1 MKPTYYRSQLRRS
14 CELQRPQL
22 SPAEI
27 SNSWKQPRIKL
38 RSHDLH
44 ACAKFKWGNPTRCAC
59 VTLLFRT
66 SEERT
71 LRLHASL
78 PATRWPRHACTRRER
93 VSAERVVQAFF
104 VPYKNAGLQ
113 FQLSLWSCVRFSVCL
128 GMILATWLKET
139 FVYRAVK
146 DVLAFEFVLGRNRE
160 CFVRTDI
167 WHPPW
172 ASPRFACRAGLLC
185 CLWKH
190 GSTVPLVSW
199 SCVRFEVCLGMVF
212 ATWLKETFV
221 YHAVQD
227 VLAFELFLG
236 RNRECLVRTDIV
248 VSESALRVSCRPYL
262 LSVKTWVYC
271 SSCLVVVC
279 SFQDLSGNDI
289 HYISEGDFHLSCCA
303 RSFISYRFSWEKSWM
318 FCENC
323 ACHRVLRVSYCV
335 VQSCRVCV
343 ACSSCTVIFFVFF
356 FMIMI
361 REYRA
366 CFILHSAWRWAHV
379 SKMPLN

>member
-1 MKPTYYRSQLRRS
+1 MF
-14 CELQRPQL
+14 CENWHLT
-22 SPAEI
+22 PA
-27 SNSWKQPRIKL
+27 
-38 RSHDLH
+38 
-44 ACAKFKWGNPTRCAC
+44 
-59 VTLLFRT
+59 V
-66 SEERT
+66 SESA
-71 LRLHASL
+71 L
-78 PATRWPRHACTRRER
+78 R
-93 VSAERVVQAFF
+93 VSCRPSLLSVKTRV
-104 VPYKNAGLQ
+104 YC
-113 FQLSLWSCVRFSVCL
+113 S
-128 GMILATWLKET
+128 T
-139 FVYRAVK
+139 
-146 DVLAFEFVLGRNRE
+146 
-160 CFVRTDI
+160 CFVVVCSFRSLFGNDI
-167 WHPPW
+167 RHMTEGDF
-172 ASPRFACRAGLLC
+172 R
-185 CLWKH
+185 
-190 GSTVPLVSW
+190 
-199 SCVRFEVCLGMVF
+199 
-212 ATWLKETFV
+212 

-227 VLAFELFLG
+227 VLVFELFLG

-262 LSVKTWVYC
+262 LSVKTRVYC

-323 ACHRVLRVSYCV
+323 ACYRVLRVSYCV

-361 REYRA
+361 REYCA
-366 CFILHSAWRWAHV
+366 CFILHSAWRWAHI

>member
-1 MKPTYYRSQLRRS
+1 MKSAHLGCTLAYPPPADPDTLAPAVSGSALS
-14 CELQRPQL
+14 VWCRPSL
-22 SPAEI
+22 FP
-27 SNSWKQPRIKL
+27 IK
-38 RSHDLH
+38 
-44 ACAKFKWGNPTRCAC
+44 TR
-59 VTLLFRT
+59 VF
-66 SEERT
+66 S
-71 LRLHASL
+71 
-78 PATRWPRHACTRRER
+78 
-93 VSAERVVQAFF
+93 
-104 VPYKNAGLQ
+104 
-113 FQLSLWSCVRFSVCL
+113 SLWSCVRFSVCL

-139 FVYRAVK
+139 FVYRAMK
-146 DVLAFEFVLGRNRE
+146 DVLAFEFFLGRNRE

-199 SCVRFEVCLGMVF
+199 SCVRFEVCLGMIF

-236 RNRECLVRTDIV
+236 RNRDCLVRTDII

-262 LSVKTWVYC
+262 LSVKTRVYC

-366 CFILHSAWRWAHV
+366 CFILHSAWRWAHI

>member
-1 MKPTYYRSQLRRS
+1 
-14 CELQRPQL
+14 
-22 SPAEI
+22 
-27 SNSWKQPRIKL
+27 
-38 RSHDLH
+38 
-44 ACAKFKWGNPTRCAC
+44 
-59 VTLLFRT
+59 
-66 SEERT
+66 
-71 LRLHASL
+71 
-78 PATRWPRHACTRRER
+78 
-93 VSAERVVQAFF
+93 
-104 VPYKNAGLQ
+104 
-113 FQLSLWSCVRFSVCL
+113 
-128 GMILATWLKET
+128 MILATWLKET
-139 FVYRAVK
+139 FVYRAMK
-146 DVLAFEFVLGRNRE
+146 DVLAFEFFLGRNRE

-199 SCVRFEVCLGMVF
+199 SCVRFEVCLGMIF

-262 LSVKTWVYC
+262 LSVKTRVYC

-361 REYRA
+361 REYSA
-366 CFILHSAWRWAHV
+366 CFILHSAWRWAHI

>member
-1 MKPTYYRSQLRRS
+1 MKLEQFLLFSVKWQFQSSSWVCWLSGWSRSMISTALCGGLLCVIWSES
-14 CELQRPQL
+14 CKLFTGGSL
-22 SPAEI
+22 SWMWPWLLPAVNMDPFLNPCGLNRLI
-27 SNSWKQPRIKL
+27 S
-38 RSHDLH
+38 
-44 ACAKFKWGNPTRCAC
+44 
-59 VTLLFRT
+59 LLFRT

-113 FQLSLWSCVRFSVCL
+113 FQLSLLSCVRFSVCL

-146 DVLAFEFVLGRNRE
+146 DVLAFEFLLGRNRE

-199 SCVRFEVCLGMVF
+199 SCVRFEVCLGMIF

-248 VSESALRVSCRPYL
+248 VSESALRVSCRPY
-262 LSVKTWVYC
+262 
-271 SSCLVVVC
+271 CL
-279 SFQDLSGNDI
+279 
-289 HYISEGDFHLSCCA
+289 
-303 RSFISYRFSWEKSWM
+303 
-318 FCENC
+318 
-323 ACHRVLRVSYCV
+323 
-335 VQSCRVCV
+335 
-343 ACSSCTVIFFVFF
+343 
-356 FMIMI
+356 
-361 REYRA
+361 
-366 CFILHSAWRWAHV
+366 
-379 SKMPLN
+379 